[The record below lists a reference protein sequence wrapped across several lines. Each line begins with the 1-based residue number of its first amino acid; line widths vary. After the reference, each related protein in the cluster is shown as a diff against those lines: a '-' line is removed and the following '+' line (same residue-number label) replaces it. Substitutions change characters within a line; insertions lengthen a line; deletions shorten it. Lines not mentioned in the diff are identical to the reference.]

1 MMRETASCVGDH
13 GEGVQHL
20 PRRSGQAIEPGHH
33 QHVASGEL
41 VERAAKL
48 AALGLGSARSL
59 ALRGSSARGQLPAS
73 CQQPRHKH
81 S

>member
-41 VERAAKL
+41 VERGKAGCARSWLRSQSGVARSIRERL
-48 AALGLGSARSL
+48 AAGK
-59 ALRGSSARGQLPAS
+59 LPAAS
-73 CQQPRHKH
+73 P
-81 S
+81 